1 MAISISNQ
9 IENHRSIYFEF
20 TGDGA
25 TTNAVVTH
33 SRYLQPLA
41 ARTCKAYLVTG
52 DTKLSRVAG
61 KGGHVF
67 PEDGTA
73 VPVTSCTESAAGVI
87 TVVCTSAVSN
97 ALKCK
102 GVIVFDQTQG

>member
-9 IENHRSIYFEF
+9 VENHRSIYFEF

-25 TTNAVVTH
+25 TANAVVTH
-33 SRYLQPLA
+33 NQYRQPQA

-52 DTKLSRVAG
+52 ETKLSRG
-61 KGGHVF
+61 LNRGGHIF
-67 PEDGTA
+67 PEDGTTVA
-73 VPVTSCTESAAGVI
+73 VTSCTEAASGAI

-102 GVIVFDQTQG
+102 GVIVFDQPQG